1 MPGPHHY
8 HKPDG
13 NLDAT
18 VKALEGIGGK
28 CAKINGADGLP
39 DIIVGW
45 RGLNILIE
53 VKNGIK
59 PLRKAQ
65 EDFSAA
71 WPGQVCISY
80 SPEMAVSQ
88 VLAHGKNFGL

>member
-18 VKALEGIGGK
+18 VKALEGIGARV
-28 CAKINGADGLP
+28 AKLNGAPGLP
-39 DIIVGW
+39 DLVVGW
-45 RGLNILIE
+45 RGLSILLE
-53 VKNGIK
+53 LKNGDK

-65 EDFSAA
+65 QDFVEA
-71 WPGQVCISY
+71 WPGAVCVAF
-80 SPEMAVSQ
+80 SPQMAVEQ
-88 VLAHGKNFGL
+88 VVAHWKKFGL